1 VGSEGLFDDMGGRF
15 TARLRHHQ
23 TLTHTSPGGG
33 RGESISVRSRLGV
46 LEARFDLEVLD
57 RLHEPCFVAIERVL
71 GGIHTRGGGD
81 AGKAYLVYEVTG
93 VSPTHYQM
101 LAMNTALPTVIR
113 KEYLNT
119 IYEGWGVSDETWV
132 DVHCA
137 PTGYMVVEDG
147 GRPVF
152 TRSSLV
158 PLAGAPAHLLSREA
172 TRSFLCVEGGVPIG
186 TILGFDIELTVD
198 IHSLVKYHAGV
209 FGFTGTGKSNLT
221 SLIVRQSLDAWG
233 GDGTVVVFD
242 VAGEYAVNLADMLAT
257 GGILYSPEE
266 LGDVDSLLESQ
277 TLPETLESKI
287 SAEQL
292 RAWAGGLVDDGRVR
306 PLQLGDEGGGGI
318 TLGFLL
324 DTLRG
329 YKDDRKTG
337 AVQAAVLIERIRVIA
352 SEGGLELDVPVE
364 SLPAE
369 ARGELS
375 EAISQTLGGLNDRS
389 SLYTDLSAVLS
400 VLEGGGGRAQGVDG
414 GSGAN
419 TPESVALQ
427 AVSKDA
433 PPLIIVYTPE
443 PRDARVASS
452 RFISR
457 LLYLKKHG
465 YRRRVGVVL
474 DEAQE
479 FIPYDTRR
487 DDLTLQSSL
496 AVESLLRQ
504 GRKYRAHCVL
514 ATQRVAHLNTNALQQ
529 LHSYFVSTMPR
540 YYDRLVVAEA
550 FSLNYEVLERTTE
563 LDTGQWLFVSFKSTK
578 QRNVPVFIQTPN
590 NEDKVAEWFRMVSS

>member
-15 TARLRHHQ
+15 AARLRHHR

-33 RGESISVRSRLGV
+33 RGESISVKSRMGV

-57 RLHEPCFVAIERVL
+57 RLHEPCFVAIERAL
-71 GGIHTRGGGD
+71 GGLNNVGGR
-81 AGKAYLVYEVTG
+81 GKAYLVYEVTG

-113 KEYLNT
+113 KEYLDT
-119 IYEGWGVSDETWV
+119 IYGGWGVSDETWV
-132 DVHCA
+132 DVYCA
-137 PTGYMVVEDG
+137 PTGYMMYEDG
-147 GRPVF
+147 GRAVF
-152 TRSSLV
+152 ARSSLV

-198 IHSLVKYHAGV
+198 IQSLVKYHAGV

-221 SLIVRQSLDAWG
+221 SLLIRHSLGAG
-233 GDGTVVVFD
+233 GAEGTVVVFD

-257 GGILYSPEE
+257 GGILYTSEE
-266 LGDVDSLLESQ
+266 LRDVDSLLESQ
-277 TLPETLESKI
+277 TVPETLESKI

-292 RAWAGGLVDDGRVR
+292 RTWARGLLDDGRVR
-306 PLQLGDEGGGGI
+306 PLQLEDKGGGL
-318 TLGFLL
+318 TLGYLL
-324 DTLRG
+324 DTLG
-329 YKDDRKTG
+329 VYKNDKKTG
-337 AVQAAVLIERIRVIA
+337 AIQASLLIERIRTIV
-352 SEGGLELDVPVE
+352 SGKDLELDGSLE
-364 SLPAE
+364 SLP
-369 ARGELS
+369 S
-375 EAISQTLGGLNDRS
+375 EAKREISDAISETIASLNDRS
-389 SLYTDLSAVLS
+389 SLYGDLSAVLS
-400 VLEGGGGRAQGVDG
+400 VLEAGGERAKMGVG
-414 GSGAN
+414 NTKTN
-419 TPESVALQ
+419 TPESLALQ

-457 LLYLKKHG
+457 LLYLKKRG
-465 YRRRVGVVL
+465 YRRRVSVVL

-479 FIPYDTRR
+479 FIPYETRR
-487 DDLTLQSSL
+487 DDSTQQSSL

-504 GRKYRAHCVL
+504 GRKYRAHCLL

-590 NEDKVAEWFRMVSS
+590 NEDKVAEWFRMVS

>member
-1 VGSEGLFDDMGGRF
+1 
-15 TARLRHHQ
+15 
-23 TLTHTSPGGG
+23 
-33 RGESISVRSRLGV
+33 
-46 LEARFDLEVLD
+46 
-57 RLHEPCFVAIERVL
+57 
-71 GGIHTRGGGD
+71 
-81 AGKAYLVYEVTG
+81 
-93 VSPTHYQM
+93 
-101 LAMNTALPTVIR
+101 
-113 KEYLNT
+113 
-119 IYEGWGVSDETWV
+119 
-132 DVHCA
+132 
-137 PTGYMVVEDG
+137 
-147 GRPVF
+147 
-152 TRSSLV
+152 
-158 PLAGAPAHLLSREA
+158 
-172 TRSFLCVEGGVPIG
+172 
-186 TILGFDIELTVD
+186 
-198 IHSLVKYHAGV
+198 
-209 FGFTGTGKSNLT
+209 
-221 SLIVRQSLDAWG
+221 
-233 GDGTVVVFD
+233 
-242 VAGEYAVNLADMLAT
+242 
-257 GGILYSPEE
+257 
-266 LGDVDSLLESQ
+266 
-277 TLPETLESKI
+277 
-287 SAEQL
+287 
-292 RAWAGGLVDDGRVR
+292 
-306 PLQLGDEGGGGI
+306 
-318 TLGFLL
+318 
-324 DTLRG
+324 
-329 YKDDRKTG
+329 
-337 AVQAAVLIERIRVIA
+337 
-352 SEGGLELDVPVE
+352 
-364 SLPAE
+364 
-369 ARGELS
+369 
-375 EAISQTLGGLNDRS
+375 
-389 SLYTDLSAVLS
+389 
-400 VLEGGGGRAQGVDG
+400 
-414 GSGAN
+414 
-419 TPESVALQ
+419 VALQ

>member
-306 PLQLGDEGGGGI
+306 PLQLGDEGVGVSPSASYSTHSGGTRMIGR
-318 TLGFLL
+318 LGRFRRLSSL
-324 DTLRG
+324 SVYGSSPRRGAWSSMYPWSLCPLR
-329 YKDDRKTG
+329 
-337 AVQAAVLIERIRVIA
+337 
-352 SEGGLELDVPVE
+352 
-364 SLPAE
+364 
-369 ARGELS
+369 
-375 EAISQTLGGLNDRS
+375 LGG
-389 SLYTDLSAVLS
+389 
-400 VLEGGGGRAQGVDG
+400 
-414 GSGAN
+414 
-419 TPESVALQ
+419 
-427 AVSKDA
+427 
-433 PPLIIVYTPE
+433 
-443 PRDARVASS
+443 SS
-452 RFISR
+452 RR
-457 LLYLKKHG
+457 PYPKHW
-465 YRRRVGVVL
+465 
-474 DEAQE
+474 EAST
-479 FIPYDTRR
+479 IGPHST
-487 DDLTLQSSL
+487 LTS
-496 AVESLLRQ
+496 
-504 GRKYRAHCVL
+504 
-514 ATQRVAHLNTNALQQ
+514 QRC
-529 LHSYFVSTMPR
+529 
-540 YYDRLVVAEA
+540 
-550 FSLNYEVLERTTE
+550 
-563 LDTGQWLFVSFKSTK
+563 
-578 QRNVPVFIQTPN
+578 
-590 NEDKVAEWFRMVSS
+590 